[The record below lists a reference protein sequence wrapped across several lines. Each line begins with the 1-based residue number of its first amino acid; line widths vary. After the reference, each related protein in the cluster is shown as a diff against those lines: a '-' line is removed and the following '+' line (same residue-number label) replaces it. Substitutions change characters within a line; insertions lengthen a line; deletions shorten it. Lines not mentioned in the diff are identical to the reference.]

1 MKKLMKSSMTKILLT
16 CGVGIFITL
25 AGFWHHQTNQGYL
38 STLHVMNQ
46 GLGTCFGR
54 INQSFT
60 AMMIKDVKSPY
71 LDKGFAQLSNAC
83 LEELRTTFKPL
94 TNRLPK
100 VSESL
105 NKLNSEAVWFYEKLG
120 KIHSP
125 MLLGQGMDGN
135 LSPIQER
142 YVAIEDLK
150 VSLSDELDAGMHR
163 IKQIQFT
170 DEIIMGSGLLMF
182 LLGLGFISLQE
193 IKQIRKRVSAEKMAV
208 NLINNN
214 QANVGAMVDALVSKA
229 LVDQG
234 LVVTAQIFKD
244 YHESLLEGM
253 HKQIPLE
260 SEMIPS
266 ESLKVKNDISTPAPS
281 NVAEIKTPLQEVLN
295 SLRSLNLNF
304 ESDDVLDI
312 ELKVEAEECSQILST
327 AIHKLNDRKIQGNI
341 IKLSS
346 ELHED
351 RCIVNLFLANAA
363 FNSEELEGSEDPSR
377 LSDPYLMILSEMIK
391 DSDITWSY
399 GNHID
404 EKTNLMGMN
413 FSFNFPRGTK
423 VKNLISVVK
432 GKKRD
437 IARSLAN

>member
-1 MKKLMKSSMTKILLT
+1 MNSSISKILLT

-46 GLGTCFGR
+46 GLGTCFSR

-60 AMMIKDVKSPY
+60 AMMIRDVKSPY

-105 NKLNSEAVWFYEKLG
+105 NKLNSESIWFYEKLG

-125 MLLGQGMDGN
+125 MLIGQGLDGN
-135 LSPIQER
+135 LSPIKER
-142 YVAIEDLK
+142 YIAIEDLK

-182 LLGLGFISLQE
+182 MLGLGLISFQE
-193 IKQIRKRVSAEKMAV
+193 IRQIRKRAIAEKMAV
-208 NLINNN
+208 SLINNN
-214 QANVGAMVDALVSKA
+214 QASVGAMVDALISKA
-229 LVDQG
+229 LADQG

-260 SEMIPS
+260 TEIISSEA
-266 ESLKVKNDISTPAPS
+266 LKIKNDISTPI
-281 NVAEIKTPLQEVLN
+281 AEVKTPLQEVLT
-295 SLRSLNLNF
+295 SLRNLNLSF
-304 ESDDVLDI
+304 ESDDTLDI
-312 ELKVEAEECSQILST
+312 ELKVEAEECCQILST
-327 AIHKLNDRKIQGNI
+327 AIHKLNDRKIKGNS
-341 IKLSS
+341 IKLNS
-346 ELHED
+346 ELNED
-351 RCIVNLFLANAA
+351 RCIVSLFLANAA
-363 FNSEELEGSEDPSR
+363 FNSEELEAVENPSR

-391 DSDITWSY
+391 DSDITWCY

-413 FSFNFPRGTK
+413 FSFSFPRGAK
-423 VKNLISVVK
+423 VKSLVSVVK